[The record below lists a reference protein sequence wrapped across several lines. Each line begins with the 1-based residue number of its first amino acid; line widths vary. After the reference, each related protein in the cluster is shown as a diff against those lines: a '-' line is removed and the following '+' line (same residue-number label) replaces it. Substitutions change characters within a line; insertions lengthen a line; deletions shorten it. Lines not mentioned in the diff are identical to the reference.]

1 MGSYT
6 DPRLS
11 TSTTFVKK
19 KAALTLLRLYRKHP
33 SVLDVNDWAERIVGM
48 MGDPDPGVAL
58 TATSLVMGMAQANLE
73 AFSGCYQKAVD
84 KLDKVSEIRMP
95 LISRLMCE
103 DHIRWGL
110 SGGVCLLQGECSFA
124 ELQDRM
130 LT

>member
-1 MGSYT
+1 
-6 DPRLS
+6 
-11 TSTTFVKK
+11 
-19 KAALTLLRLYRKHP
+19 
-33 SVLDVNDWAERIVGM
+33 M